1 MNKLFD
7 KEAIIEMFTQLDSL
21 VYTNLV
27 KSIIVILVLW
37 IFKKIIGR
45 IIHKNIKDSKT
56 IYQWSKT
63 VGYIFA
69 LIGFLLIGKIWFK
82 GAKSFLTIFGLFSA
96 GIAIALKDVFVNL
109 AGFIFIMW
117 RQPFEVGHR
126 IEIGKVSGDVV
137 DIRPFQFTI
146 LEIGNW
152 VDADQSTGRMIHVP
166 NGKVFTE
173 HLANYHFGFE
183 YIWDELPI
191 LLTFESDWKKARKIL
206 EKLALEYEKNIPK
219 KVERQIK
226 KSARKYLIIYNKLT
240 PIVYLNVKENGVLLT
255 IRFLVEPKKRRST
268 REFFW
273 ENILTEFEK
282 HDNIDFAYP
291 TTRIYSNYIEGKKGA
306 INNNLNK

>member
-45 IIHKNIKDSKT
+45 IIHKNVKDSKT

-268 REFFW
+268 GEFFW

-306 INNNLNK
+306 INNNLK